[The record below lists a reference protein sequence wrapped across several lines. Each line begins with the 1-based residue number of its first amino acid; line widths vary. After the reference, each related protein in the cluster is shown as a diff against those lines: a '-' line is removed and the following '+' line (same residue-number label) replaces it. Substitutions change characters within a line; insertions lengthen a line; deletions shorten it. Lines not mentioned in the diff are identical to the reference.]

1 MVSYDFFTIVRHT
14 QEIFQNEKNLVPQ
27 SFSNVI
33 RVLWVKI
40 FIVNGVSRTLCL
52 VDKYIVIIVNINFV
66 IFGFVANNTLLLFW
80 FFFFQPLK
88 SSYSLVTKGRS
99 RLWGLWSLYSLGI
112 LFGKRTQKYKY
123 EEVSLACRLIHLWQA
138 LSTCG
143 VRHPLLEKCAGPVIW
158 NLMVRRDSLAFHT
171 SHSKC
176 DCKINHQSNFKTLLH
191 DGKLKKKT
199 KTKGAHPAQL

>member
-27 SFSNVI
+27 SFLYVI

-52 VDKYIVIIVNINFV
+52 VDKYIVIIVNINFAV
-66 IFGFVANNTLLLFW
+66 FCFVANNTLLLFW
-80 FFFFQPLK
+80 FIFFFQPLK

-112 LFGKRTQKYKY
+112 LFGKRTQYYKY
-123 EEVSLACRLIHLWQA
+123 EEVSLACRLIRLWQA

-143 VRHPLLEKCAGPVIW
+143 VRHPL
-158 NLMVRRDSLAFHT
+158 DSPLW
-171 SHSKC
+171 
-176 DCKINHQSNFKTLLH
+176 QRKTR
-191 DGKLKKKT
+191 
-199 KTKGAHPAQL
+199 